1 MPTESRN
8 AGSWKSRLPEPRK
21 DPMPAFLVPRSSARR
36 SRLRSLS
43 LLMVAA
49 LAVLGLGRIQ
59 DLLPQ
64 LSNPFASST
73 VDRSAPTVL
82 AALEDVSQFKAA
94 TANYSVIID
103 LEEDT
108 RFVPSFVKGERTVF
122 MATGAVDAAVS
133 FAELDSQAVRVTGDS
148 VTLHLPAAE
157 LGSARINPRASRVV
171 SRDRGVLD
179 RVGSVFSDSPTSE
192 RSLYLAAEQ
201 KLDRAASA
209 DPEIRK
215 RAEQNTTRMLQRLLE
230 PLGFAEVSVIFD

>member
-1 MPTESRN
+1 
-8 AGSWKSRLPEPRK
+8 
-21 DPMPAFLVPRSSARR
+21 
-36 SRLRSLS
+36 
-43 LLMVAA
+43 MVAA

-59 DLLPQ
+59 DLLPSF
-64 LSNPFASST
+64 SNPFASAT

-103 LEEDT
+103 LEKDT

-133 FAELDSQAVRVTGDS
+133 FAELDSGAVRVAGDS

-157 LGSARINPRASRVV
+157 LGSARIDPRASRVV

-179 RVGSVFSDSPTSE
+179 RIGSVFSDSPTSE

-209 DPEIRK
+209 DSKIRE
-215 RAEQNTTRMLQRLLE
+215 RAEQNTTRMIQRLLE
-230 PLGFAEVSVIFD
+230 PLGFADVEVIFG